1 MTDYWVVTRDL
12 YVLSVLLIASYWDIV
27 KREIEPKYWLIT
39 GAVGLLLAF
48 TSTIIAGL
56 NLDLYGYTLFSIIA
70 IAIVGAFYYI
80 GYMGGADLYAVAVI
94 ALTVPKQLV
103 GEGLIPTPF
112 MTVVYAAV
120 VSALIPIYFCLYNLV
135 SRDRRRAIREVPRGY
150 IMRFLGVPKRP
161 RDYVNSKGFWFPL
174 TTYENGELVTR
185 YSFQVEEEPEEH
197 KQKIKSLLESREI
210 GEDSFIWI
218 TPGIPF
224 VLFILLGFIL
234 SIIIGD
240 LPLQLLFGG
249 INGG

>member
-39 GAVGLLLAF
+39 GIIGLLLAF
-48 TSTIIAGL
+48 TSAITAGL

-150 IMRFLGVPKRP
+150 IMCFLGVPKRP